1 MKSWI
6 LNNWDWWIYKRA
18 FNSLR
23 RLCESNQG
31 FAYLF
36 ELHLRDYRA
45 AHPIPKQLELATEAF
60 YSSLRFTPKPESKG
74 ELSAAWLGVAEATM
88 RAQAA
93 HAAVAGPSETVKFVD
108 ESTADPVEKARRYL
122 KAMGDPRMNSA
133 YFFDDGYPRRGTSQD
148 ALATLAVLEQLATQ
162 PAPVAQEAAE
172 DTARLDWL
180 LGEGRRM
187 AIDSCDGEYR
197 VVDDTWSLVVTDWM
211 PTPRAAI
218 DAARTERAFYTQR
231 RSNV

>member
-1 MKSWI
+1 M
-6 LNNWDWWIYKRA
+6 
-18 FNSLR
+18 
-23 RLCESNQG
+23 
-31 FAYLF
+31 
-36 ELHLRDYRA
+36 
-45 AHPIPKQLELATEAF
+45 
-60 YSSLRFTPKPESKG
+60 
-74 ELSAAWLGVAEATM
+74 
-88 RAQAA
+88 
-93 HAAVAGPSETVKFVD
+93 KFVD

-122 KAMGDPRMNSA
+122 KAVGDPRMNSA
-133 YFFDDGYPRRGTSQD
+133 YFFDDGYPRRESSQD